1 MSDGSDQDRGV
12 IAQRLERLFE
22 TVRPL
27 GRPYTLREVV
37 DGVNAAAGENL
48 LSFQYLSQLRKGDRT
63 RPSYAV
69 LDGIAKWFGVPVTYF
84 SDEETFQHTSDELR
98 VLSLMRDSGIR
109 GVAFRAEGI
118 SEQSLALVAAFL
130 DKVRQAEGL
139 PERPGSPG
147 PPDINYP
154 DGS

>member
-1 MSDGSDQDRGV
+1 MSDDGDHGKGV
-12 IAQRLERLFE
+12 IAQRLEGLFE

-48 LSFQYLSQLRKGDRT
+48 LSFQYLSQLRKGDRAK
-63 RPSYAV
+63 PSYAV

-84 SDEETFQHTSDELR
+84 SDEETFRRTSDELR
-98 VLSLMRDSGIR
+98 VLTLMRDSGIR

-118 SEQSLALVAAFL
+118 SEHSLALVAAFL

-139 PERPGSPG
+139 PEHPQ
-147 PPDINYP
+147 P
-154 DGS
+154 DGTGGEDGS